1 MWLTSDLISRLRE
14 DTKVILIEGE
24 DYRRSKSA

>member
-14 DTKVILIEGE
+14 NTEVVVIEGE
-24 DYRRSKSA
+24 DYRRRQSA